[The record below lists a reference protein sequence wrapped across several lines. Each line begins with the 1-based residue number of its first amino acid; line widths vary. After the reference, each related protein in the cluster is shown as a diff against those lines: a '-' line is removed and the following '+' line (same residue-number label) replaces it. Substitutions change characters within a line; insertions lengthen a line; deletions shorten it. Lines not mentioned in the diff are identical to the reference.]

1 MFSINQSL
9 DQWDLRV
16 VYCHGNKKECQKLP
30 SKRVLVYKNKKIC
43 VIVPAYNEG
52 TQIAGV
58 IETMPDFVD
67 AVVVIDDASSDDTV
81 RVVKELQQGRADLF
95 LIEHEQNQGC
105 GGAVITGYEWAAK
118 QDFEVVVR
126 MDGDG
131 QMNPEDLSALIDPV
145 AAGAADFA
153 KGNRFFSG
161 KAYEVMP
168 KLRFLGTAFLS
179 LLTKIVSGYWHL
191 SDFQSGY
198 VAISKKALET
208 VDWQQMYKRYGQPND
223 QLILLN
229 VYNFRVQDVPV
240 DPVYHVGEVSGIKIK
255 KVMFTLGWLLV
266 KQFFWGLKEKYIIR
280 DFHPLVFF
288 YAMGLSLG
296 GMSLL
301 LFVRVFYIWAASGNI
316 PTINAFAAFSSF
328 IAAAQFTLFAMW
340 FDMEAN
346 KHSMR
351 VHYWQI
357 CVCFGRSSH
366 YLGYF

>member
-1 MFSINQSL
+1 MVFINQGL

-16 VYCHGNKKECQKLP
+16 VYCHGNEKECQKP
-30 SKRVLVYKNKKIC
+30 APKRGFVYKNKKIC

-95 LIEHEQNQGC
+95 LIEHEKNQGC
-105 GGAVITGYEWAAK
+105 GGAVITGYAWAEE
-118 QDFEVVVR
+118 QDFDVVVR

-145 AAGAADFA
+145 TAGAADFA

-255 KVMFTLGWLLV
+255 KVIFTLGWLLV
-266 KQFFWGLKEKYIIR
+266 NRSIR
-280 DFHPLVFF
+280 
-288 YAMGLSLG
+288 
-296 GMSLL
+296 
-301 LFVRVFYIWAASGNI
+301 
-316 PTINAFAAFSSF
+316 AF
-328 IAAAQFTLFAMW
+328 L
-340 FDMEAN
+340 
-346 KHSMR
+346 
-351 VHYWQI
+351 
-357 CVCFGRSSH
+357 
-366 YLGYF
+366 

>member
-1 MFSINQSL
+1 M
-9 DQWDLRV
+9 DAW
-16 VYCHGNKKECQKLP
+16 QKLP
-30 SKRVLVYKNKKIC
+30 SKRGIVYKNKKIC
-43 VIVPAYNEG
+43 VVVPAHNEG
-52 TQIAGV
+52 SQIAGV
-58 IETMPDFVD
+58 IATMPEYVD
-67 AVVVIDDASSDDTV
+67 AVVVVDDASNDDTV
-81 RVVKELQQGRADLF
+81 KVVKALQEEKTDLF
-95 LIEHEQNQGC
+95 LIAHQKNQGC
-105 GGAVITGYEWAAK
+105 GGAVISGYAWAAE
-118 QDFEVVVR
+118 QEFDVVVR

-131 QMNPEDLSALIDPV
+131 QMNPDDLSSLIDPV
-145 AAGAADFA
+145 ATGVADFA

-161 KAYEVMP
+161 KAYDVMP

-198 VAISKKALET
+198 VAISKKALDT

-229 VYNFRVQDVPV
+229 VYNFRVKDVPV

-255 KVMFTLGWLLV
+255 KVIFTLGWLLV
-266 KQFFWGLKEKYIIR
+266 KRFFWRLKEKYVIR

-288 YAMGLSLG
+288 YAFGLSLG
-296 GMSLL
+296 GLSLL
-301 LFVRVFYIWAASGNI
+301 LFLRVFYIWGASGNI

-346 KHSMR
+346 KHLR
-351 VHYWQI
+351 PEDD
-357 CVCFGRSSH
+357 
-366 YLGYF
+366 